1 MKAHFLYTAPLS
13 WLFIGKK
20 EETLRFVP
28 FPSRDQKQN
37 KTKTKPKQN
46 QGMEDR
52 GHLEEKSGLIQ
63 TRI

>member
-37 KTKTKPKQN
+37 KTKQNKNQTKTKP
-46 QGMEDR
+46 GY
-52 GHLEEKSGLIQ
+52 GG
-63 TRI
+63 